1 MQDLNITELPSDLQS
16 LYKEAIIARENSY
29 SPYSHFAV
37 GAAVRTIDGTIYR
50 GCNIENSSFGLCC
63 CAERNAIFAAACAGQ
78 RDFSVLCVVAATEE
92 PVSPCGAC
100 RQVMSEFKINKIILG
115 NLKGKIKICTLV
127 ELLPY
132 DFAL

>member
-1 MQDLNITELPSDLQS
+1 MQDLYITELPSDLQS

-50 GCNIENSSFGLCC
+50 GCNIENSSYGLSC

-115 NLKGKIKICTLV
+115 NLKGKIKICTLI